1 MFHRDD
7 TASSADT
14 APAAEPTFGERFLA
28 ELRRLGGSFSGFS
41 YAEIQAIKGCD
52 REGLVEALRAA
63 MPLIS
68 YAALQRIRT
77 VESPEQLAR
86 DLRQQQAAQAAAAA
100 VGLFAMFTMIS

>member
-1 MFHRDD
+1 MTHRDD

-68 YAALQRIRT
+68 YAACNASARSRAPSS
-77 VESPEQLAR
+77 SPATCASSRLPR
-86 DLRQQQAAQAAAAA
+86 PPRPPS
-100 VGLFAMFTMIS
+100 GSSPCSR